1 MSQTSEYNLEKVS
14 GQLSGFLT
22 AKDRG
27 KLAMTSTQNLEPSVP
42 IEYLKMENCEE
53 TMVEFNN
60 KTFDEKVD
68 IVKRISPD
76 EIRKNEKYL
85 LAWFVSF
92 NIRWDQRYDGLIVKK
107 QPLLNPESFI
117 LNYLINQNDLP
128 WSEDDQEHDQE
139 LYDTF
144 VANALLSLYMASK
157 GCYPSDNKKESHSRQ
172 LRDYNRDKQFKFKD
186 THDNLDTIQ
195 HNLSPFLS
203 RQDRAKL
210 AMTSTT
216 KLSLGNMKEI
226 KGCSKLVKDFLS
238 LSLDE
243 MKAKAMS
250 SVPPYRLHKNETM
263 RASDLRLRNTASL
276 LEAWCKKFDIVPY
289 HHDPRGYMNLVHH
302 SMDDDIINMTPI
314 PERFKN
320 NRDVRE
326 AREEFWKH
334 YYLSVYMAS
343 KDCSPNDAIIEGGK
357 RKQRIKSK
365 KQRTRRSRTNKS
377 RKSRRH
383 RK

>member
-14 GQLSGFLT
+14 EQLNGFLT

-27 KLAMTSTQNLEPSVP
+27 NLAMTSTQKLESSVP
-42 IEYLKMENCEE
+42 IEYLKIENCEE

-60 KTFDEKVD
+60 KTYDEKVD
-68 IVKRISPD
+68 ILKRISPD
-76 EIRKNEKYL
+76 KIRKNEKYL
-85 LAWFVSF
+85 SAWFDSF
-92 NIRWDQRYDGLIVKK
+92 NIRWNRNYNGLVENQR
-107 QPLLNPESFI
+107 LNPEYFI
-117 LNYLINQNDLP
+117 FNYLREQNDIPLGQ
-128 WSEDDQEHDQE
+128 DDQEQ
-139 LYDTF
+139 YYTF
-144 VANALLSLYMASK
+144 EDNALLSLYMASK

-186 THDNLDTIQ
+186 TYDNLDTIQ

-210 AMTSTT
+210 AMTSST

-250 SVPPYRLHKNETM
+250 SVPPYQLHNESMHDRLIRHGNIG
-263 RASDLRLRNTASL
+263 SL
-276 LEAWCKKFDIVPY
+276 LEAWFKKFDIEP
-289 HHDPRGYMNLVHH
+289 HLPFGGYMALAPQ
-302 SMDDDIINMTPI
+302 SMDDFIINTTPI

-320 NRDVRE
+320 NRDAKE
-326 AREEFWKH
+326 AKEEFLKH

-343 KDCSPNDAIIEGGK
+343 KDCSPNDANIEGGK

-365 KQRTRRSRTNKS
+365 KQRTRRRRTNKS

>member
-1 MSQTSEYNLEKVS
+1 MSQTSEYNLEKV
-14 GQLSGFLT
+14 GEQLSGFLS

-27 KLAMTSTQNLEPSVP
+27 NLAMTSTQKLESSVP
-42 IEYLKMENCEE
+42 IEYLKIENCEE

-60 KTFDEKVD
+60 KTYDEKVD
-68 IVKRISPD
+68 ILKRISPD
-76 EIRKNEKYL
+76 KIRKNEKYL
-85 LAWFVSF
+85 SVWFDSF
-92 NIRWDQRYDGLIVKK
+92 NIRWNRNYNGLVENQR
-107 QPLLNPESFI
+107 LNPEYFI
-117 LNYLINQNDLP
+117 FNYLREQNNIP
-128 WSEDDQEHDQE
+128 SGQDDQEQ
-139 LYDTF
+139 YYTF
-144 VANALLSLYMASK
+144 EDNALLSLYMASK

-186 THDNLDTIQ
+186 TYDNLDTIQ

-210 AMTSTT
+210 AMTSST

-250 SVPPYRLHKNETM
+250 SVPPYQLHNESM
-263 RASDLRLRNTASL
+263 HDRFIRHGNIGSL
-276 LEAWCKKFDIVPY
+276 LEAWFKKFDIEP
-289 HHDPRGYMNLVHH
+289 HLPFGGYMALAPQ
-302 SMDDDIINMTPI
+302 SMDDFIINTTPI

-320 NRDVRE
+320 NRDARE
-326 AREEFWKH
+326 AKEEFLKH

-343 KDCSPNDAIIEGGK
+343 KDCSPNDANIEGGK

-365 KQRTRRSRTNKS
+365 KQRTRRRRTNKS

>member
-14 GQLSGFLT
+14 EPLSGFLT

-27 KLAMTSTQNLEPSVP
+27 NLAMTSTQKLESSVP
-42 IEYLKMENCEE
+42 IEYLKIENCEE
-53 TMVEFNN
+53 TIVEFNN
-60 KTFDEKVD
+60 KTYDEKVD
-68 IVKRISPD
+68 ILKRISPD
-76 EIRKNEKYL
+76 KIRKNEKYL
-85 LAWFVSF
+85 SAWFDSF
-92 NIRWDQRYDGLIVKK
+92 NIRWNRNYNGLVENQR
-107 QPLLNPESFI
+107 LNPEYFI
-117 LNYLINQNDLP
+117 FNYLREQNDIPLGQ
-128 WSEDDQEHDQE
+128 DDQEQ
-139 LYDTF
+139 YYTF
-144 VANALLSLYMASK
+144 EDNALISLYMASK

-186 THDNLDTIQ
+186 TYDNLDTIQ

-210 AMTSTT
+210 AMTSST

-250 SVPPYRLHKNETM
+250 SVPPYTIDKYM
-263 RASDLRLRNTASL
+263 DLVFN
-276 LEAWCKKFDIVPY
+276 
-289 HHDPRGYMNLVHH
+289 
-302 SMDDDIINMTPI
+302 SMDDFIINTTPI

-320 NRDVRE
+320 NRDARE
-326 AREEFWKH
+326 AKEEFLKH

-343 KDCSPNDAIIEGGK
+343 KDCSPNDANIEGGK

-365 KQRTRRSRTNKS
+365 KQRTRRRRTNKS

>member
-1 MSQTSEYNLEKVS
+1 MSQTSDYNLEKVS
-14 GQLSGFLT
+14 EQLSGFLT

-27 KLAMTSTQNLEPSVP
+27 NLAMTSTQKLESSVP
-42 IEYLKMENCEE
+42 IEYLKIENCEE

-60 KTFDEKVD
+60 KTYDEKVD
-68 IVKRISPD
+68 ILKRISPD
-76 EIRKNEKYL
+76 KIRKNEKYL
-85 LAWFVSF
+85 SAWFDSF
-92 NIRWDQRYDGLIVKK
+92 NIRWNRNYNGLVENQR
-107 QPLLNPESFI
+107 LNPEYFI
-117 LNYLINQNDLP
+117 FNYLREQNDIPLGQ
-128 WSEDDQEHDQE
+128 DDQEQ
-139 LYDTF
+139 YYTF
-144 VANALLSLYMASK
+144 EDNALLSLYMASK

-186 THDNLDTIQ
+186 TYDNLDTIQ

-210 AMTSTT
+210 AMTSST

-250 SVPPYRLHKNETM
+250 SVPPYQLHNESMHDRLIRHGNIG
-263 RASDLRLRNTASL
+263 SL
-276 LEAWCKKFDIVPY
+276 LEAWFKKFDIEP
-289 HHDPRGYMNLVHH
+289 HLPFGGYMALAPQ
-302 SMDDDIINMTPI
+302 SMDDFIINTTPI

-320 NRDVRE
+320 NRDARE
-326 AREEFWKH
+326 AKEEFLKH

-343 KDCSPNDAIIEGGK
+343 KDCSPNDANIEGGK

-365 KQRTRRSRTNKS
+365 KQRTRRRRTNKS

>member
-14 GQLSGFLT
+14 EPLSGFLT

-27 KLAMTSTQNLEPSVP
+27 NLAMTSTQKLESSVP
-42 IEYLKMENCEE
+42 IEYLKIENCEE

-60 KTFDEKVD
+60 KTYDEKVD
-68 IVKRISPD
+68 ILKRISPD
-76 EIRKNEKYL
+76 KIRKNEKYL
-85 LAWFVSF
+85 SVWFDSF
-92 NIRWDQRYDGLIVKK
+92 NIRWNRNYNGLVENQR
-107 QPLLNPESFI
+107 LNPEYFI
-117 LNYLINQNDLP
+117 FNYLREQNDIPLGQ
-128 WSEDDQEHDQE
+128 DDQEQ
-139 LYDTF
+139 YYTF
-144 VANALLSLYMASK
+144 EDNALLSLYMASK

-186 THDNLDTIQ
+186 TYDNLDTIQ

-210 AMTSTT
+210 AMTSST

-250 SVPPYRLHKNETM
+250 SVPPYTIDRYESFQDRN
-263 RASDLRLRNTASL
+263 LRVRNIASL
-276 LEAWCKKFDIVPY
+276 LEAWFTKFDIVPY
-289 HHDPRGYMNLVHH
+289 HHHPSKYMDLVFN
-302 SMDDDIINMTPI
+302 SMDDFIINTTPI

-320 NRDVRE
+320 NRDARE
-326 AREEFWKH
+326 AKEEFLKH

-343 KDCSPNDAIIEGGK
+343 KDCSPNDANIEGGK

-365 KQRTRRSRTNKS
+365 KQRTRRRRTNKS

>member
-1 MSQTSEYNLEKVS
+1 MSQTSEYNLEKV
-14 GQLSGFLT
+14 GEQLSGFLS

-27 KLAMTSTQNLEPSVP
+27 NLAMTSTQKLESSVP
-42 IEYLKMENCEE
+42 IEYLKIENCEE

-60 KTFDEKVD
+60 KTYDEKVD
-68 IVKRISPD
+68 ILKRISPD
-76 EIRKNEKYL
+76 KIRKNEKYL
-85 LAWFVSF
+85 SVWFDSF
-92 NIRWDQRYDGLIVKK
+92 NIRWNRNYNGLVENQR
-107 QPLLNPESFI
+107 LNPEYFI
-117 LNYLINQNDLP
+117 FNYLREQNNIP
-128 WSEDDQEHDQE
+128 SGQDDQEQ
-139 LYDTF
+139 YYTF
-144 VANALLSLYMASK
+144 EDNALLSLYMASK

-186 THDNLDTIQ
+186 TYDNLDTIQ

-210 AMTSTT
+210 AMTSST

-250 SVPPYRLHKNETM
+250 SVPPYQLHNESM
-263 RASDLRLRNTASL
+263 HDRFIRHGNIGSL
-276 LEAWCKKFDIVPY
+276 LEAWFKKFDIEP
-289 HHDPRGYMNLVHH
+289 HLPFGGYMALAPQ
-302 SMDDDIINMTPI
+302 SMDDFIINTTPI

-320 NRDVRE
+320 NRD
-326 AREEFWKH
+326 AREEFLKH

-343 KDCSPNDAIIEGGK
+343 KDCSPNDANIEGGK

-365 KQRTRRSRTNKS
+365 KQRTRRRRTNKS